1 MLDPEKTWETLPV
14 KKILL
19 HLAAAL
25 SLAAL
30 SFTILNY
37 RVTIMLPFQ
46 SGFTS
51 NWAASAV
58 MSGLYLLLLAAYFFA
73 IRGLKKRE
81 ARGLWIYSLLV
92 LLFYGLY
99 LYEVGFGLRYTSV
112 ITIDSIQRV
121 PCSFFLAAPPLLIPL
136 IPLGQKGRGALPA
149 VLFGLLVL
157 SFGVMTWGW
166 HEIYNWDRKAA
177 LLFDQT
183 YWTDELFVSDAT
195 LAYSD
200 GLLLT
205 VDEAGKTYAYVSKA
219 SRISGSRRPTEVFSV
234 RREGNEFVFYKDFYE
249 DENQDQPVL
258 SIPCLRGHIWND
270 FESAYCVDM
279 TYQENPLFTKDKLSG
294 IYCHL
299 EYTNRTDVGTDD
311 ILAGRRP
318 EDWPGVTWNLL
329 DQQFTA
335 GEDHSLTNDKD
346 MALLWTYTDD
356 CFILAKR
363 QEGPDG
369 VTYEPWA
376 CGRKQAG
383 RGVYDVKNIGTGVW
397 WNGMDDLVYT
407 DHDSGDRGVI
417 WPGEP
422 LKDVREAR
430 LKDGWQEVPLRDEYA
445 SSLCLFEKDGKR
457 TVLFTAEADDAYSW
471 ADRSDGFDPR
481 ERLVTGY
488 ALFAPDGTAEAYGGL
503 ALVAADR
510 VEPLLAKMNTRAR
523 IGSFGYIDWQASW
536 PARTRLT
543 DDGRLILR
551 NEAGEWTVMALEEII
566 GK

>member
-1 MLDPEKTWETLPV
+1 M
-14 KKILL
+14 KKVLL
-19 HLAAAL
+19 HIAAVS

-30 SFTILNY
+30 GFTFLEYN
-37 RVTIMLPFQ
+37 VTVRHPYW
-46 SGFTS
+46 SGFSS
-51 NWAASAV
+51 NWAASAA
-58 MSGLYLLLLAAYFFA
+58 MSGICLGLLLAYFLA

-81 ARGLWIYSLLV
+81 SKGLWVYSLLV
-92 LLFYGLY
+92 LLFFGLY
-99 LYEVGFGLRYTSV
+99 LYAVGFRLIYTSV
-112 ITIDSIQRV
+112 ITTDSILHV
-121 PCSFFLAAPPLLIPL
+121 PYVFFFAAPPLLIPL
-136 IPLGQKGRGALPA
+136 MPLGQKGRWALPA
-149 VLFGLLVL
+149 ALFGLLVL

-166 HEIYNWDRKAA
+166 HETDNWDRKEV

-318 EDWPGVTWNLL
+318 EDWSGVTWNLL

-383 RGVYDVKNIGTGVW
+383 RGIYDVNNMGTGAW
-397 WNGMDDLVYT
+397 WNGMDNFVYT
-407 DHDSGDRGVI
+407 DYESGVI

-422 LKDVREAR
+422 LQKVWEAR
-430 LKDGWQEVPLRDEYA
+430 LKDGWQEVPLRDEFA
-445 SSLCLFEKDGKR
+445 SSLCLLEKDGKR
-457 TVLFTAEADDAYSW
+457 TVLFFAEAGDAYSW
-471 ADRSDGFDPR
+471 ADWSDEIDPR
-481 ERLVTGY
+481 EQLVTGY
-488 ALFAPDGTAEAYGGL
+488 ALLSPDGSLETYGGL
-503 ALVAADR
+503 VP
-510 VEPLLAKMNTRAR
+510 VEAEQTDHLLSLLNNRSR

-551 NEAGEWTVMALEEII
+551 NEAGEWTVVPVSDLIQKLRNQKERTKENHE
-566 GK
+566 

>member
-1 MLDPEKTWETLPV
+1 M
-14 KKILL
+14 KKVLL
-19 HLAAAL
+19 HIAAAV
-25 SLAAL
+25 SLAIMG
-30 SFTILNY
+30 FTVMEY
-37 RVTIMLPFQ
+37 RYAIRHPFQ
-46 SGFTS
+46 YGWPSH
-51 NWAASAV
+51 WVASAV
-58 MSGLYLLLLAAYFFA
+58 LSCIYLGLLLVYFFA

-81 ARGLWIYSLLV
+81 GKGLWVYSLLV
-92 LLFYGLY
+92 FLAICMCLFPWFAN
-99 LYEVGFGLRYTSV
+99 ESWV
-112 ITIDSIQRV
+112 ITEGSEKGV
-121 PCSFFLAAPPLLIPL
+121 PFAFFFAAPPMLIPL
-136 IPLGQKGRGALPA
+136 MPLAKKGKWALPA
-149 VLFGLLVL
+149 TLFALMALC
-157 SFGVMTWGW
+157 FGVMTWVW
-166 HEIYNWDRKAA
+166 DQAYNWDRKEP
-177 LLFDQT
+177 LLFETT
-183 YWTDELFVSDAT
+183 YCTNKVLVCDAT
-195 LAYSD
+195 HEYSD

-205 VDEAGKTYAYVSKA
+205 VDEAGQVYAYVSKVTN
-219 SRISGSRRPTEVFSV
+219 SSEGRQPTEVFSV

-299 EYTNRTDVGTDD
+299 EYTDRPDVGTDD
-311 ILAGRRP
+311 PLAGRRP
-318 EDWPGVTWNLL
+318 EDWPGVAWDLL

-383 RGVYDVKNIGTGVW
+383 RGIYDVNNMGTGAW
-397 WNGMDDLVYT
+397 WNGMDNFVYT
-407 DHDSGDRGVI
+407 NYESGVI

-430 LKDGWQEVPLRDEYA
+430 LKDGWQEVPLRDGYA

-457 TVLFTAEADDAYSW
+457 TALFFAEADDAYSW
-471 ADRSDGFDPR
+471 ADWSDELDPR

-488 ALFAPDGTAEAYGGL
+488 ALFAPDGTVEAYGGL

-510 VEPLLAKMNTRAR
+510 VEPLLARLNTRSR
-523 IGSFGYIDWQASW
+523 IGSFGYIDWQACW
-536 PARTRLT
+536 PSRARLT
-543 DDGRLILR
+543 ADGRLILR
-551 NEAGEWTVMALEEII
+551 DKAGEWTVIPLSDLIER
-566 GK
+566 